1 MKRKQIL
8 QALFVML
15 AIPSLL
21 CRVVEYRVLRSGK
34 PQREETPTTATEE
47 QVNKVQQEK
56 RIPVLTDTG
65 EIQDMELNEYLL
77 CVVLG
82 EMPAS
87 FQMEALKAQTV
98 VARTYTLKHNLL
110 RDKHDDGELCT
121 DHTCCQAFCAPDAYL
136 EAGHTADQLERVKQ
150 AVRETENQVLVYEGS
165 LIDATYFSS
174 SGGRTEAAVAV
185 WGSDVPY
192 LQAVDSPG
200 EEIASDYVKTVQFS
214 SEEFTMKLGENL
226 SGQPETWFGLITYTD
241 GGGVDTIEIGGKV
254 YTGKDLR
261 SRLGLRST
269 AFLISAVGDTV
280 TVTTRGFGHRVGM
293 SQYGAEAMAQ
303 NGSTCSQILSH
314 YYPGTT
320 LENWTE

>member
-1 MKRKQIL
+1 M
-8 QALFVML
+8 
-15 AIPSLL
+15 
-21 CRVVEYRVLRSGK
+21 G
-34 PQREETPTTATEE
+34 
-47 QVNKVQQEK
+47 
-56 RIPVLTDTG
+56 
-65 EIQDMELNEYLL
+65 
-77 CVVLG
+77 
-82 EMPAS
+82 
-87 FQMEALKAQTV
+87 QT
-98 VARTYTLKHNLL
+98 
-110 RDKHDDGELCT
+110 
-121 DHTCCQAFCAPDAYL
+121 
-136 EAGHTADQLERVKQ
+136 KQ